1 MTASEIGKGLQ
12 KVSCFPLPIHH
23 NEYRLGGQ
31 CGLLGFSDMYSG
43 ASSEGLV
50 FSDTLNSLNGSE
62 VTMTGF
68 MAPPLKPSINF
79 FVLTETPMAVCPFCS
94 TDADWPYNM
103 VVVYVNGS
111 VDALPYDQE
120 VTVTGTL
127 DLGSYMD
134 GDTGFVSQV
143 RLLDATVE

>member
-1 MTASEIGKGLQ
+1 MSIALEANAASLD
-12 KVSCFPLPIHH
+12 
-23 NEYRLGGQ
+23 
-31 CGLLGFSDMYSG
+31 FSDMYSG

-68 MAPPLKPSINF
+68 MAPPLKPSINV
-79 FVLTETPMAVCPFCS
+79 FVFSETPMAVCPFCS

-111 VDALPYDQE
+111 VDALPYGQE

>member
-1 MTASEIGKGLQ
+1 MRLEKVFRKFLASLFLSITMSIALEANAASLD
-12 KVSCFPLPIHH
+12 FT
-23 NEYRLGGQ
+23 
-31 CGLLGFSDMYSG
+31 DMYSG

>member
-1 MTASEIGKGLQ
+1 MSIALEANAASLD
-12 KVSCFPLPIHH
+12 
-23 NEYRLGGQ
+23 
-31 CGLLGFSDMYSG
+31 FSDMYSG

-79 FVLTETPMAVCPFCS
+79 FVLTETPMTVCPFCS

>member
-1 MTASEIGKGLQ
+1 MRLEKVFRRFLASLFLSITMSIALEANAASLD
-12 KVSCFPLPIHH
+12 
-23 NEYRLGGQ
+23 
-31 CGLLGFSDMYSG
+31 FSDMYSG

-120 VTVTGTL
+120 GTVTGTL

-143 RLLDATVE
+143 RLLEATVE

>member
-1 MTASEIGKGLQ
+1 MRLEKVFRRFLASLFLSITMSIALEANAASLD
-12 KVSCFPLPIHH
+12 
-23 NEYRLGGQ
+23 
-31 CGLLGFSDMYSG
+31 FSDMYSG

-79 FVLTETPMAVCPFCS
+79 FVLTETPMAVCSFCS

-143 RLLDATVE
+143 RLLEATVE

>member
-1 MTASEIGKGLQ
+1 MSIALEANAAA
-12 KVSCFPLPIHH
+12 VDFY
-23 NEYRLGGQ
+23 E
-31 CGLLGFSDMYSG
+31 MYSG

-62 VTMTGF
+62 VSMTGF

-143 RLLDATVE
+143 RLLEATVE

>member
-1 MTASEIGKGLQ
+1 VRLEKVFRRFLASLFLSITMSIALEANAASLD
-12 KVSCFPLPIHH
+12 
-23 NEYRLGGQ
+23 
-31 CGLLGFSDMYSG
+31 FSDMYSG

-143 RLLDATVE
+143 RLLEATVE

>member
-1 MTASEIGKGLQ
+1 MESNAASLD
-12 KVSCFPLPIHH
+12 
-23 NEYRLGGQ
+23 
-31 CGLLGFSDMYSG
+31 FSDMYSG

-103 VVVYVNGS
+103 VVIYVNGS

-143 RLLDATVE
+143 RLLEATVE

>member
-1 MTASEIGKGLQ
+1 MRLEKVFRRFLASLFLSITMSIALEANAASLD
-12 KVSCFPLPIHH
+12 
-23 NEYRLGGQ
+23 
-31 CGLLGFSDMYSG
+31 FSDMYSG

-127 DLGSYMD
+127 DLGNYMD

-143 RLLDATVE
+143 RLLEATVE

>member
-1 MTASEIGKGLQ
+1 MRLEKVFRKFLASLFLSITMSIALEANAASLD
-12 KVSCFPLPIHH
+12 
-23 NEYRLGGQ
+23 
-31 CGLLGFSDMYSG
+31 FSDMYSG

-68 MAPPLKPSINF
+68 MAPPLKPSLNF

>member
-1 MTASEIGKGLQ
+1 MRLEKVFRRFLASLFLSITMSIALEANAASLD
-12 KVSCFPLPIHH
+12 
-23 NEYRLGGQ
+23 Y
-31 CGLLGFSDMYSG
+31 SDMYSG

-143 RLLDATVE
+143 RLLEATVE

>member
-1 MTASEIGKGLQ
+1 MRLEKVFRKFLASLFLSITMSIALEANAASLD
-12 KVSCFPLPIHH
+12 
-23 NEYRLGGQ
+23 
-31 CGLLGFSDMYSG
+31 FSDMYSG

-68 MAPPLKPSINF
+68 MAPPLEPSINF

>member
-1 MTASEIGKGLQ
+1 MRLEKVFRKFLASLFLSITMSIALEANAASLD
-12 KVSCFPLPIHH
+12 
-23 NEYRLGGQ
+23 
-31 CGLLGFSDMYSG
+31 FSDMYSG

-62 VTMTGF
+62 VTMTGL

>member
-1 MTASEIGKGLQ
+1 MRLEKVFRKFLASLFLSITMSIALEANAASLD
-12 KVSCFPLPIHH
+12 
-23 NEYRLGGQ
+23 
-31 CGLLGFSDMYSG
+31 FSDMYSG

-134 GDTGFVSQV
+134 GDTDFVSQV

>member
-1 MTASEIGKGLQ
+1 MRLEKVFRRFLASLFLSITMSIALEANAASLD
-12 KVSCFPLPIHH
+12 
-23 NEYRLGGQ
+23 
-31 CGLLGFSDMYSG
+31 FSDMYSG

-103 VVVYVNGS
+103 VVVYVTGS

-143 RLLDATVE
+143 RLLEATVE

>member
-1 MTASEIGKGLQ
+1 MSIALEANAASLD
-12 KVSCFPLPIHH
+12 
-23 NEYRLGGQ
+23 
-31 CGLLGFSDMYSG
+31 FSDMYSG

-79 FVLTETPMAVCPFCS
+79 FVLTETPMAFCPFCS

>member
-1 MTASEIGKGLQ
+1 MRLEKVFRKFLASLFLSITMSIALEANAASLD
-12 KVSCFPLPIHH
+12 
-23 NEYRLGGQ
+23 
-31 CGLLGFSDMYSG
+31 FSDMYSG

-68 MAPPLKPSINF
+68 IAPPLKPSINF

>member
-1 MTASEIGKGLQ
+1 MRLEKVFRKFLASLFLSITMNIALEANAASLD
-12 KVSCFPLPIHH
+12 
-23 NEYRLGGQ
+23 
-31 CGLLGFSDMYSG
+31 FSDMYSG

>member
-1 MTASEIGKGLQ
+1 MRLEKVFRKFLASLFLSITMSIALEANAASLD
-12 KVSCFPLPIHH
+12 
-23 NEYRLGGQ
+23 
-31 CGLLGFSDMYSG
+31 FSDMYSG

-68 MAPPLKPSINF
+68 MAPPLKPFINF

>member
-1 MTASEIGKGLQ
+1 MRLEKVFRKFLASLFLSITMSIAKEANAASLD
-12 KVSCFPLPIHH
+12 
-23 NEYRLGGQ
+23 
-31 CGLLGFSDMYSG
+31 FSDMYSG

>member
-1 MTASEIGKGLQ
+1 MSIALEANAASLD
-12 KVSCFPLPIHH
+12 
-23 NEYRLGGQ
+23 
-31 CGLLGFSDMYSG
+31 FSDMYSG

-143 RLLDATVE
+143 RLLEATVE

>member
-1 MTASEIGKGLQ
+1 MSIAKEANAASLD
-12 KVSCFPLPIHH
+12 
-23 NEYRLGGQ
+23 
-31 CGLLGFSDMYSG
+31 FSDMYSG

>member
-1 MTASEIGKGLQ
+1 MRLEKVFRKFLASLFLSITMSIALEANAASLD
-12 KVSCFPLPIHH
+12 
-23 NEYRLGGQ
+23 
-31 CGLLGFSDMYSG
+31 FSDMYSG

-50 FSDTLNSLNGSE
+50 FSDTLKSLNGSE

>member
-1 MTASEIGKGLQ
+1 MRLEKVFRKFLASLFLSITMSIALEANAASLD
-12 KVSCFPLPIHH
+12 
-23 NEYRLGGQ
+23 
-31 CGLLGFSDMYSG
+31 FSDMYSG
-43 ASSEGLV
+43 ASSEGLG

>member
-1 MTASEIGKGLQ
+1 LEKVFRKFLASLFLSITMSIALEANAASLD
-12 KVSCFPLPIHH
+12 
-23 NEYRLGGQ
+23 
-31 CGLLGFSDMYSG
+31 FSDMYSG

>member
-1 MTASEIGKGLQ
+1 MRLEKVFRRFLASLFLSITMSIALEANAASLD
-12 KVSCFPLPIHH
+12 
-23 NEYRLGGQ
+23 
-31 CGLLGFSDMYSG
+31 FSDMYSG

-143 RLLDATVE
+143 RLLQATVE

>member
-1 MTASEIGKGLQ
+1 MSIALEANAASLD
-12 KVSCFPLPIHH
+12 
-23 NEYRLGGQ
+23 
-31 CGLLGFSDMYSG
+31 FSDMYSG

-103 VVVYVNGS
+103 FVVYVNGS

>member
-1 MTASEIGKGLQ
+1 MRLEKVFRKFLASLFLSITMSIALEANAASLD
-12 KVSCFPLPIHH
+12 
-23 NEYRLGGQ
+23 
-31 CGLLGFSDMYSG
+31 FSDMYSG

-79 FVLTETPMAVCPFCS
+79 FFLTETPMAVCPFCS

>member
-1 MTASEIGKGLQ
+1 MEKVFRKFLASLFLSITMSIALEANAASLD
-12 KVSCFPLPIHH
+12 
-23 NEYRLGGQ
+23 
-31 CGLLGFSDMYSG
+31 FSDMYSG

>member
-1 MTASEIGKGLQ
+1 MRLEKVFRKFLASLFLSITMSIALEANAASLD
-12 KVSCFPLPIHH
+12 
-23 NEYRLGGQ
+23 
-31 CGLLGFSDMYSG
+31 FSDMYSG

-62 VTMTGF
+62 VTITGF

>member
-1 MTASEIGKGLQ
+1 MSIALEANAASLD
-12 KVSCFPLPIHH
+12 
-23 NEYRLGGQ
+23 
-31 CGLLGFSDMYSG
+31 FSDMYSG

-62 VTMTGF
+62 VTMTRF

-79 FVLTETPMAVCPFCS
+79 FGLTETPMAVCPFCS

>member
-1 MTASEIGKGLQ
+1 MSIALEANAASLD
-12 KVSCFPLPIHH
+12 
-23 NEYRLGGQ
+23 
-31 CGLLGFSDMYSG
+31 FSDMYSG

-103 VVVYVNGS
+103 VVIYVNGS

-143 RLLDATVE
+143 RLLEATVE

>member
-1 MTASEIGKGLQ
+1 MRLEKVFRKFLASLFLSITMSIALEANAA
-12 KVSCFPLPIHH
+12 SMD
-23 NEYRLGGQ
+23 
-31 CGLLGFSDMYSG
+31 FSDMYSG

>member
-1 MTASEIGKGLQ
+1 MRLEKVFRKFLASLFLSITMSIALEANATSLD
-12 KVSCFPLPIHH
+12 
-23 NEYRLGGQ
+23 
-31 CGLLGFSDMYSG
+31 FSDMYSG

>member
-1 MTASEIGKGLQ
+1 MRLEKVFRKFLASLFLSITMSIALEANAASLD
-12 KVSCFPLPIHH
+12 
-23 NEYRLGGQ
+23 
-31 CGLLGFSDMYSG
+31 FSDMYSG

-79 FVLTETPMAVCPFCS
+79 FGLTETPMAVCPFCS

-127 DLGSYMD
+127 DLGNYMD